1 VSALGAELFPALA
14 VLAAGL
20 VFAIVMIAR
29 RRWRANRLAV
39 ALAFSLGFWVILGT
53 AVFSQMGHFHL
64 RYFETVSP
72 AVAAVLG
79 GGLCALA
86 MRGGRLGRVL
96 AAAVAVATGVYVAS
110 QAAAIGMSA
119 HYELVAC
126 LVAAAA
132 VLALG
137 EWKWTAPAA
146 AALLVA
152 SVLVVPAVASRT
164 AVQTRA
170 FDAQRSGA
178 LPTGWPPLLNRY
190 LAQHRDR
197 TRYSF
202 ASISPGRAAPLI
214 ADDPQPVL
222 MLTSYRS
229 RPLTTLPQLRR
240 IVHAGQV
247 RYFLIGRRCTSRLTR
262 ATAACPATARWAIA
276 HSLDVSHAVGLP
288 HGGMLYRFR
297 SGTRRS

>member
-1 VSALGAELFPALA
+1 
-14 VLAAGL
+14 VL
-20 VFAIVMIAR
+20 
-29 RRWRANRLAV
+29 
-39 ALAFSLGFWVILGT
+39 LGT
-53 AVFSQMGHFHL
+53 AIFSHMGHFHL
-64 RYFETVSP
+64 RYFETISP

-79 GGLCALA
+79 GGLFALA
-86 MRGGRLGRVL
+86 MRGGWLGRAL
-96 AAAVAVATGVYVAS
+96 ATAVTVATGVYVAS
-110 QAAAIGMSA
+110 HASAIGTSA
-119 HYELVAC
+119 RYELVAC

-132 VLALG
+132 ALVLGA
-137 EWKWTAPAA
+137 WKWTAPVA

-164 AVQTRA
+164 AVQTHA

-178 LPTGWPPLLNRY
+178 LPPGWPGLLNRY
-190 LAQHRDR
+190 LARHRDG

-240 IVHAGQV
+240 IVRAGQV
-247 RYFLIGRRCTSRLTR
+247 RYFLIGRRCRSRLTR
-262 ATAACPATARWAIA
+262 STAACPATARWAIA
-276 HSLDVSHAVGLP
+276 HAVDVSGAVGLP
-288 HGGMLYRFR
+288 HGGMLYRIDSR
-297 SGTRRS
+297 TRRS